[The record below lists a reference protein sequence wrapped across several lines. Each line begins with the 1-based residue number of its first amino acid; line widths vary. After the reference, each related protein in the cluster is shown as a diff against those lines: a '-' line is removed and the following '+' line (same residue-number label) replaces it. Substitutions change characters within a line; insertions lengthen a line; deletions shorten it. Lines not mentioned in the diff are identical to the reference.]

1 MLAIALLALAASFVA
16 FVQPERAW
24 AAPDFYAVLFDD
36 GTLVFQKQQ
45 CDIDSVVNYDG
56 SCAGYTSGKAP
67 WLEKANKIKSVRF
80 DESFAS
86 IKPQSLAFWFIGCE
100 NLQTIDLQNLDASE
114 STSMRSMFSGCKSLT
129 TIEHLDS
136 FDTSSSTYF
145 GSMFRDC
152 SSLTSLDI
160 SHFDATH
167 VGVLCFMF
175 AGCTNLET
183 LNMAGE
189 GWRTESLYLMVH
201 VWEDCSSLKSLD
213 LSYLDTSGVHS
224 MAKDFNG
231 CSSLEYLDLSGAD
244 TSGVGSL
251 DNMFTGCGKLATVK
265 LGSKF
270 TFNGMSSSP
279 QCHLP
284 DGMWKSEATGT
295 VYAAVDV
302 PNNTADTY
310 TRVPDGG
317 GDDPGTDPGDDPYA
331 WSDEPGE
338 YSLPNLKSSLGMFNH
353 FVAGSQKLTVT
364 DSKVTLSFTTDGSIT
379 VIRGITKVAIGPSS
393 QLCNKDDMA
402 EGETKYTN
410 SLLGDPV
417 IFEGTLVSAEGEPS
431 QYAYELEFDRAE
443 FKQMIEEDGGIY
455 LTLFYSAKNAWHMGT
470 NDLLITLGE
479 PGSGGGGGSEEPEQ
493 RESIFADLD
502 DALVDGTY
510 PLELMV
516 VPSMVKLSGHGGLAP
531 EPKLVV
537 SGDDAWLVVS
547 YRSSLGSA
555 WRYSQMAWGSYEE
568 VVASGMDG
576 VGGAPIFK
584 DGKSAADGMG
594 DATLDAMVFAL
605 PISKAEFIAW
615 ATSGESREFTVRYV
629 KGYSGEHD
637 GDWWK
642 ASSQPVMMVADVY
655 AAEEPSDVPA
665 DYAAVIDALADVP
678 ENLDA
683 YTEESVQGLTETLE
697 SIAGEPLSA
706 SHQADVDAMAAEI
719 SEAIDALEPKVDE
732 PTYKPGWNK
741 IDGDW
746 YFFNDDGTMAKSTWK
761 KDSKGWCYLDADG
774 KWAKSAFAKDSK
786 GWCWIG
792 SSGYM
797 VTSTKWIK
805 VDGIWYHITKGYM
818 DVSKWMRDSK
828 GWCYLG
834 PDGKMVTNGWAKDS
848 KGWCWMGADGYWVA
862 NKWVKDGDAWY
873 YIKSNHYMAKSEWV
887 KSGSYWYYLQANG
900 KMATGT
906 ITIGSKTYNFDD
918 KGHWIP

>member
-1 MLAIALLALAASFVA
+1 MLVLAASFVA

-251 DNMFTGCGKLATVK
+251 DNMFTGCDKLATVK
-265 LGSKF
+265 LGPKF
-270 TFNGMSSSP
+270 TFNGAAASP

-284 DGMWKSEATGT
+284 DGMWKSTATGI

-310 TRVPDGG
+310 TRD
-317 GDDPGTDPGDDPYA
+317 T
-331 WSDEPGE
+331 
-338 YSLPNLKSSLGMFNH
+338 
-353 FVAGSQKLTVT
+353 
-364 DSKVTLSFTTDGSIT
+364 
-379 VIRGITKVAIGPSS
+379 
-393 QLCNKDDMA
+393 
-402 EGETKYTN
+402 
-410 SLLGDPV
+410 
-417 IFEGTLVSAEGEPS
+417 
-431 QYAYELEFDRAE
+431 
-443 FKQMIEEDGGIY
+443 
-455 LTLFYSAKNAWHMGT
+455 
-470 NDLLITLGE
+470 
-479 PGSGGGGGSEEPEQ
+479 GGGGEPAYKQGWKKEDGYWYYYN
-493 RESIFADLD
+493 S
-502 DALVDGTY
+502 DGT
-510 PLELMV
+510 
-516 VPSMVKLSGHGGLAP
+516 LATN
-531 EPKLVV
+531 V
-537 SGDDAWLVVS
+537 
-547 YRSSLGSA
+547 
-555 WRYSQMAWGSYEE
+555 
-568 VVASGMDG
+568 
-576 VGGAPIFK
+576 
-584 DGKSAADGMG
+584 
-594 DATLDAMVFAL
+594 
-605 PISKAEFIAW
+605 
-615 ATSGESREFTVRYV
+615 
-629 KGYSGEHD
+629 
-637 GDWWK
+637 
-642 ASSQPVMMVADVY
+642 
-655 AAEEPSDVPA
+655 
-665 DYAAVIDALADVP
+665 
-678 ENLDA
+678 
-683 YTEESVQGLTETLE
+683 
-697 SIAGEPLSA
+697 
-706 SHQADVDAMAAEI
+706 
-719 SEAIDALEPKVDE
+719 
-732 PTYKPGWNK
+732 
-741 IDGDW
+741 
-746 YFFNDDGTMAKSTWK
+746 WK
-761 KDSKGWCYLDADG
+761 KDSKGWCWLGTDG
-774 KWAKSAFAKDSK
+774 RMVTNQWVEDSK
-786 GWCWIG
+786 GYCWVD
-792 SSGYM
+792 SSGYW
-797 VTSTKWIK
+797 VTSTKWLKI
-805 VDGIWYHITKGYM
+805 DGDWYHITKGYR
-818 DVSKWMRDSK
+818 DDNKWMKDSK

-862 NKWVKDGDAWY
+862 NKWVKDGDSWY

-887 KSGSYWYYLQANG
+887 
-900 KMATGT
+900 
-906 ITIGSKTYNFDD
+906 
-918 KGHWIP
+918 